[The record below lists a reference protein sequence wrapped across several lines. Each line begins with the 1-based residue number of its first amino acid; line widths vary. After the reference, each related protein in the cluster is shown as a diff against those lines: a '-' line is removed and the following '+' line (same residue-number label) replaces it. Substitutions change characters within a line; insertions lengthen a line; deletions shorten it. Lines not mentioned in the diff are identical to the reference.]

1 MNSSGATKKIEVGKR
16 VKVIKP
22 RTDTMPQVWEVP
34 QGWEGIVT
42 KIGITEDGFYYAYDL
57 LGDDGLSVTNYP
69 GLSLMELIPGTE
81 RDVVMII
88 RNLLIAS
95 ESEVEMAELK
105 TAMRYV
111 SQMESSLFMML
122 YTIFHYGK
130 TVGKKEERKKKKEFK
145 NHPRKANLK
154 TLSR

>member
-1 MNSSGATKKIEVGKR
+1 MNSSRVTKKIEVGKR

-22 RTDTMPQVWEVP
+22 RTYSMPPVWEIAE
-34 QGWEGIVT
+34 GWEGIVT

-57 LGDDGLSVTNYP
+57 LGDDGVSVINYP

-88 RNLLIAS
+88 RNLLMAS
-95 ESEVEMAELK
+95 ESEVEMAELN

-111 SQMESSLFMML
+111 SQIDFSPFMMM
-122 YTIFHYGK
+122 YTLFHYGK
-130 TVGKKEERKKKKEFK
+130 TVGKKEERQRKKS
-145 NHPRKANLK
+145 LK
-154 TLSR
+154 TTLARQI